1 MDKQPTYEEVFTLE
15 HLYESVEKCR
25 KGVRWKGT
33 VQSYVNHEA
42 SKVYQTSVDLKAR
55 KAKTGRFF
63 HFTIMERG
71 KVRHIKSVRID
82 ERVVQRCFCD
92 HCLVPL
98 LTRKFIYDNSACIKG
113 KGMHFAIRRLKRY
126 LHRYW
131 MKHGNEGYILQFDFH
146 HYFET
151 IPHEK
156 LIEMVAKVL
165 KDKDLCNL
173 YRQLVEDFGGDTG
186 LGLGSQISQISALY
200 YPHRIDE
207 RFAYDKEVFA
217 YARYMD
223 DGYLIAEKKETLV
236 KCLEVLKTMC
246 AELGIALNEKKTQIR
261 KLGHTFEF
269 LKARVTLHRNG
280 RIVVKPNRK
289 NVTRNRRKLRKL
301 KALHE
306 IGLVDAESAEMVFKT
321 TLGNFQN
328 FDAFHARRRYNNL
341 YQELFQGGKRNE
353 IPDNDA
359 IQRGRHLGTVQYPSG
374 DRSHRKRGQTLHRC

>member
-1 MDKQPTYEEVFTLE
+1 MILLPSPNENTMDKQPTYEEVFTLE

-165 KDKDLCNL
+165 KDDDLSNL
-173 YRQLVEDFGGDTG
+173 YAQLVNDFGGDRG
-186 LGLGSQISQISALY
+186 LGLGSQISQISALF
-200 YPHRIDE
+200 YPHGIDN

-223 DGYLIAEKKETLV
+223 DGYLIAKDKETLV
-236 KCLEVLKTMC
+236 RCLDELKAMT
-246 AELGIALNEKKTQIR
+246 AELEIQLNEGKTHIR
-261 KLGHTFEF
+261 KLGHTFTF
-269 LKARVTLHRNG
+269 LKARITFNENG
-280 RIVVKPNRK
+280 SVAVRPNRR

-301 KALHE
+301 KALCDK
-306 IGLVDAESAEMVFKT
+306 GVVDRDSIENVFKT
-321 TLGNFQN
+321 TRGNLQN
-328 FDAFHARRRYNNL
+328 FDAFQVRHNYETL
-341 YQELFQGGKRNE
+341 YKSLFQGGKDNE
-353 IPDNDA
+353 VSCSE
-359 IQRGRHLGTVQYPSG
+359 RVQ
-374 DRSHRKRGQTLHRC
+374 